1 MTQSADGTPWV
12 GRFDARAA
20 VPDGAL
26 IAIGGI
32 GTSRKPMALVRAL
45 AQAGARELRLI
56 SVLGSVDVDYLLAAG
71 CVAEVHTAGVAI
83 DGVGMA
89 PRYRQ
94 ARQSGDVRVVEWSE
108 GSLHA
113 ALDAAARGLPSLPC
127 RTSPASDVV
136 AGNDNLLAAPDPF
149 TGTPVVY
156 ARALTPDVA
165 LLHVA
170 EASPRGD
177 IYIDGD
183 AGFDV
188 LTACASRCVVVSADR
203 VTDRPG
209 REASLSRIW
218 VDMLVHAP
226 HGAWPTA
233 CYPVTS
239 VDVGALQ
246 NWVGSH
252 GDLAVLAGQGPSDRS
267 C

>member
-1 MTQSADGTPWV
+1 MRQTADATPWV
-12 GRFDARAA
+12 DEFDARDR

-45 AQAGARELRLI
+45 AQAGVRELRLI

-94 ARQSGDVRVVEWSE
+94 VRQTGDVRVVEWSE

-113 ALDAAARGLPSLPC
+113 ALEASARGLPSLPC
-127 RTSPASDVV
+127 STAPESDVV
-136 AGNDNLLAAPDPF
+136 AGNDNLLVAPDPF

-156 ARALTPDVA
+156 ARAVMPDVA

-170 EASPRGD
+170 EASARGD
-177 IYIDGD
+177 LYIDGD

-188 LTACASRCVVVSADR
+188 VTACASRSVAVSADR

-209 REASLSRIW
+209 SEASLSRIW
-218 VDMLVHAP
+218 VDTLIHIP
-226 HGAWPTA
+226 RGAWPTA
-233 CYPVTS
+233 CFPVTS
-239 VDVGALQ
+239 VDAAALQ
-246 NWVGSH
+246 NWVGSR
-252 GDLAVLAGQGPSDRS
+252 GDLAVLAGQG
-267 C
+267 